1 MLALPHT
8 SQCKNNSIQQTKLI
22 VRRSLRKKEYCR
34 TSYDTCNENYKKE
47 EMWRKKSENRER
59 AKKTLGDLS
68 SLRTKCEGNAK
79 GSLLLVTAEYQLLS
93 AVDITA
99 RRARG
104 KKKRK
109 TIHETRE
116 TSRTIFATRGTLD
129 WLARVFPIR

>member
-1 MLALPHT
+1 
-8 SQCKNNSIQQTKLI
+8 
-22 VRRSLRKKEYCR
+22 
-34 TSYDTCNENYKKE
+34 
-47 EMWRKKSENRER
+47 MWRKKPANGER
-59 AKKTLGDLS
+59 GKKTLGDLS

-99 RRARG
+99 RRGKRG